1 MCKQRSESRSPSPR
15 RSRDKSGDDY
25 TSESSPERSSKDKK
39 KKKKSSKSKKHKK
52 RSRSVHSTHSR
63 NEEDEEG
70 NDDFDDADDFDD
82 PTAAE
87 NGGEKQLRSSVQM
100 IEKKAASTAN
110 GNTSS
115 SKSSAKEKSQQN
127 TSSIQGQGHIPPH
140 VANAMAMQEYGAEGT
155 LGASTTASSNAQMKD
170 VRKVSSDQFAPM
182 DEDLRSVKRVIKR

>member
-15 RSRDKSGDDY
+15 RSKDKSGDDY

-52 RSRSVHSTHSR
+52 HSRSVHSTHSR

-100 IEKKAASTAN
+100 IEKKAASAAN

-127 TSSIQGQGHIPPH
+127 TLSIQGQGHIPAA
-140 VANAMAMQEYGAEGT
+140 VNAVAMQEYGAEGT